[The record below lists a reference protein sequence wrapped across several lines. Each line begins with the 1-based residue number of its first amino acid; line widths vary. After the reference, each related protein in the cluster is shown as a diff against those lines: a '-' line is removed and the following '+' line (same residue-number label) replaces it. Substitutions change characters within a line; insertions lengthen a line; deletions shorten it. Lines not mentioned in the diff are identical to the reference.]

1 MLAQH
6 RQHNHQKRER
16 GTEKI
21 NEEGNKEGEKEE
33 DLGEKILVLY
43 LSQLSHVECLVTGED
58 LLRFGMPKGPR
69 YLILLKKLLEAKINT
84 TFTVTT
90 STTPPTRALCTR
102 EDELEMAKG
111 LVERERRISAEK
123 LDIDGKDFLRS
134 QLPMGPLFGKILR
147 KVRIAKLDGRV
158 GSSKEDQLAY
168 AIRLHDR
175 LSKK

>member
-1 MLAQH
+1 MLAQCRH
-6 RQHNHQKRER
+6 HNHQKNQR

-21 NEEGNKEGEKEE
+21 KDEGNREGEKEDE
-33 DLGEKILVLY
+33 LGEKILVLY
-43 LSQLSHVECLVTGED
+43 LSQLNHIECLVKGED

-69 YLILLKKLLEAKINT
+69 YLILLKKVLEAKINT
-84 TFTVTT
+84 FTTIT
-90 STTPPTRALCTR
+90 TTPTIALCTR

-158 GSSKEDQLAY
+158 GSAKEEQLAY